1 MTQADRKSIADKGN
15 LKVARRGNLKVAA
28 EKSKCGNMIGSHLR
42 VPSVQIQIQKK
53 SRQGEKS
60 VLSFFEIEV
69 SEVPKSDDDAVKAKP
84 HPLQVTMWLNQC
96 NGSQRRTGGRGHSL
110 RPNSPGL
117 SDKNN
122 TAAT

>member
-53 SRQGEKS
+53 SRQGEGGEKG
-60 VLSFFEIEV
+60 VLSQIYIF
-69 SEVPKSDDDAVKAKP
+69 
-84 HPLQVTMWLNQC
+84 L
-96 NGSQRRTGGRGHSL
+96 
-110 RPNSPGL
+110 
-117 SDKNN
+117 
-122 TAAT
+122 